1 MLFKT
6 KILENEYFW
15 GGEVASGTDMPISKG
30 GRYCR
35 DYRIYAHNQFMPMFL
50 SSEGRYIWSD
60 KSFKVWVENGELC
73 FEGEGNFELYEGGSC
88 LRDAYLHAMEN
99 HFPFDQTRKQGKT
112 LPREFF
118 KSAQFNGW
126 VEFDYEPTQKGILE
140 YAHGIIDSGF
150 EPGILMIDEGWHE
163 RYGIWDFDKHKFPD
177 PKAMIDELHSR
188 GFIVMLWV
196 TPYVTADG
204 VSFCKT
210 TGQMFSPDTYDKCF
224 LRNKEG
230 EVAIVKWWN
239 GYSAILD
246 LRKECDREYL
256 SKRLDY
262 LMNEYGVDGFKCDG
276 GSYYCYAREN
286 MINGT
291 PRDDHDQEA
300 LNLAWNEFGA
310 RYKYHEYKDTFKGG
324 GKATIQRLCDREH
337 KWTDY
342 GIGALL
348 PCAILQGLFGHP
360 FICPD
365 MIGGGSWLDKYLP
378 DFKLDEELFIRMAQ
392 ASALFPMMQFSLAP
406 WRCLSKESFDV
417 VFDAYKLH
425 LAFSEEIIA
434 QVSNAEKTGEPIL
447 RSLEYNDPHQGYAPI
462 TDELMLGNDILICPV
477 ITKGTTEKEITFPYG
492 KWQDENGNIYEGR
505 SKQILKTPLSKL
517 LWFRRI
523 KNDEE

>member
-6 KILENEYFW
+6 KILENECFW

-30 GRYCR
+30 STYCR

-177 PKAMIDELHSR
+177 PKAMIDELHSL

-224 LRNKEG
+224 LRTS
-230 EVAIVKWWN
+230 
-239 GYSAILD
+239 YS
-246 LRKECDREYL
+246 
-256 SKRLDY
+256 
-262 LMNEYGVDGFKCDG
+262 
-276 GSYYCYAREN
+276 
-286 MINGT
+286 
-291 PRDDHDQEA
+291 
-300 LNLAWNEFGA
+300 
-310 RYKYHEYKDTFKGG
+310 
-324 GKATIQRLCDREH
+324 
-337 KWTDY
+337 
-342 GIGALL
+342 
-348 PCAILQGLFGHP
+348 
-360 FICPD
+360 
-365 MIGGGSWLDKYLP
+365 
-378 DFKLDEELFIRMAQ
+378 FKLI
-392 ASALFPMMQFSLAP
+392 
-406 WRCLSKESFDV
+406 
-417 VFDAYKLH
+417 
-425 LAFSEEIIA
+425 
-434 QVSNAEKTGEPIL
+434 
-447 RSLEYNDPHQGYAPI
+447 
-462 TDELMLGNDILICPV
+462 
-477 ITKGTTEKEITFPYG
+477 
-492 KWQDENGNIYEGR
+492 
-505 SKQILKTPLSKL
+505 
-517 LWFRRI
+517 
-523 KNDEE
+523 